1 MSPYA
6 FPLLRPT
13 RRAILT
19 GGAGALALSACGQRG
34 EDVSG
39 LLRVA
44 IDNEPDSLDP
54 LKGQFATSALL
65 YKQLHAPLT
74 EYSPSGGLAPGL
86 AQSWRSDDGRT
97 WRFRLAPDLRW
108 SDGEPLTAD
117 DVVWT
122 AQRAVDPR
130 TGFANLGDFF
140 AVHGARDALA
150 GRAAAS
156 DIGVHAP
163 DERTVVFELDTPV
176 GAFPVLMREFYP
188 LPRHVVEALGDRWVR
203 ALNWVSSGPYVL
215 RQASA
220 LTYFLERNPHFHG
233 AAGVSIPHVRVD
245 VVEDEATRARLFRSG
260 DLDLADRPPAEQ
272 IGFLRREIGDR
283 LHAFDAPILTY
294 LKLNHRRPGLN
305 DVRVRRALSL
315 AVDRQFL
322 ADNFFSGEA
331 SPTVHVIQAET
342 LEESTGSIV
351 PGPDPEAAGA
361 LLEEAGY
368 GAGNPLRLQFRASS
382 GGRERIAIA
391 IADDLRRAGF
401 EIDILASYPH
411 DINQAVAGA
420 DFDMT
425 LGRYDRGLKSEPD
438 FMLEPFAPGGFA
450 DDTGWSGPG
459 RERFAALMEEARGL
473 VSRSE
478 RVAVQREAE
487 AVFLE
492 YQCNVPLLH
501 ERAFWMISPRVRRR
515 DASLQPQ
522 LWRDL
527 SLG

>member
-1 MSPYA
+1 MT
-6 FPLLRPT
+6 LRFTPSAT
-13 RRAILT
+13 RRALIA
-19 GGAGALALSACGQRG
+19 GGAGALAFAACTPRG
-34 EDVSG
+34 GAEAG

-44 IDNEPDSLDP
+44 IDTEPDSLDP
-54 LKGQFATSALL
+54 LKGQFASSALL

-86 AQSWRSDDGRT
+86 AQSWRSEDGRV
-97 WRFRLAPDLRW
+97 WRFRLAEGLQW
-108 SDGEPLTAD
+108 SDGMPLTAD

-140 AVHGARDALA
+140 AVRGARDALA
-150 GRAAAS
+150 GRAPAS
-156 DIGVHAP
+156 DIGVSAP
-163 DERTVVFELDTPV
+163 DPRTVVFEMETPI

-188 LPRHVVEALGDRWVR
+188 LPRHAIEARGDRWVR
-203 ALNWVSSGPYVL
+203 PENWVSAGPYIL

-220 LTYFLERNPHFHG
+220 LTWLLTRNGRFH
-233 AAGVSIPHVRVD
+233 AADSVAISDIRVD
-245 VVEDEATRARLFRSG
+245 VVEDEATRARLFRAG

-283 LHAFDAPILTY
+283 LHGFDAPILTY
-294 LKLNHRRPGLN
+294 LKLNHRRAGLA

-315 AVDRQFL
+315 SIDRQFL

-331 SPTVHVIQAET
+331 TPTIHVITAQALGEDGQT
-342 LEESTGSIV
+342 A
-351 PGPDPEAAGA
+351 PGPDLDAARA
-361 LLEEAGY
+361 LLAEAGY
-368 GAGNPLRLQFRASS
+368 GPGNPLRLNLRVSS
-382 GGRERIAIA
+382 GARERIAIA
-391 IADDLRRAGF
+391 VADDLRNAGF
-401 EIDILASYPH
+401 AIDILASYPH
-411 DINQAVAGA
+411 DIHQAVAGGE
-420 DFDMT
+420 FDMT
-425 LGRYDRGLKSEPD
+425 LGYFNRGLKSEPD

-459 RERFAALMEEARGL
+459 RARFEALMRDARTR
-473 VSRSE
+473 VSRAE
-478 RVAVQREAE
+478 RMAVQRQAE

-492 YQCNVPLLH
+492 EQCNVPLLH
-501 ERAFWMISPRVRRR
+501 ERAFWMIAPRVRRR